1 VQIQEREF
9 TAAQFARTLGAG
21 PIPKSFLHVEK
32 LDHRLTRK
40 MTLAAWKVEYQA
52 FLRKPR

>member
-1 VQIQEREF
+1 MRIQEREF

-21 PIPKSFLHVEK
+21 PIPKAFLHVER

-40 MTLAAWKVEYQA
+40 MTVAAWRAEYDA